1 MFAIIL
7 NTYSSGVCIY
17 PEWKKM
23 NFLKIMRDDKFKYA
37 LLSMKW
43 GPSDFVNDS
52 PALHHFRIG
61 AIFFAEGGSLWFFLP
76 SPTDERVLRNVSDLS
91 YRSAVNLKYIKPS
104 ILKVNI
110 ERTVRGL
117 KAAWN
122 AAKNRGNLYVFY
134 LSVRKPQFLKA
145 FSLIFL
151 QKEMPPR
158 SMYLYGSVVNNELTW
173 QHCFSSNFE
182 ENVSCLVS
190 PVYYRDSAV
199 LSEPLLNGS
208 MS

>member
-23 NFLKIMRDDKFKYA
+23 NFLKIMTDDKFKYA

-52 PALHHFRIG
+52 PSSRPFSYWRD
-61 AIFFAEGGSLWFFLP
+61 FFAEGGSLWFFLP

-104 ILKVNI
+104 ILKVKI

-117 KAAWN
+117 KAAWS
-122 AAKNRGNLYVFY
+122 AAKKQGNLYVFY
-134 LSVRKPQFLKA
+134 LSVRKPQFLKV
-145 FSLIFL
+145 FSLIFFS
-151 QKEMPPR
+151 KGNAA
-158 SMYLYGSVVNNELTW
+158 SLY
-173 QHCFSSNFE
+173 
-182 ENVSCLVS
+182 VSLWKRCQQ
-190 PVYYRDSAV
+190 
-199 LSEPLLNGS
+199 
-208 MS
+208 